1 MSARRQPTEEPDIP
15 EDEELEMDDDDE
27 DMEGM
32 DPFDALGSFLAT
44 EEGETIATALVS
56 LKDATEKI
64 AESLALQNKIMVKIL
79 SAISSQKCGC
89 GCAPPTP
96 VQEA

>member
-15 EDEELEMDDDDE
+15 EDEELELDDDDIE
-27 DMEGM
+27 EV

-64 AESLALQNKIMVKIL
+64 ADSLALQNKIMVKIL
-79 SAISSQKCGC
+79 SAISNQKCGC
-89 GCAPPTP
+89 GCASPST